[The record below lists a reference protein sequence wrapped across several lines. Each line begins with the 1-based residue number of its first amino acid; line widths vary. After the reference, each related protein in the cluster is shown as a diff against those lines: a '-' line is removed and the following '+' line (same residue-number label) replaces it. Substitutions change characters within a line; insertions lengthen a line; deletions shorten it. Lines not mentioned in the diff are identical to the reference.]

1 VKRVTTKVITIGTLA
16 AVVFIST
23 TAWAITSKVNE
34 SAKNKL
40 NVASKVNAAA
50 VDEEKSL
57 ANKKNE
63 ELAINKDKVKVDLLA
78 SDKAKQEE
86 LAKQAEVVAKQT
98 NETRLAE
105 SALDKAKQEEK
116 PVESKET
123 LAKQS
128 EALAKKALAKK
139 AENKKLAAI
148 AANRAEVDKIVTGW
162 SNASKASKAAK
173 IAANKAE
180 QVRATNLAKIRAAN
194 LAKEKANVAA
204 KAEAARI
211 AKNRAE
217 RLAKIEKDK
226 QDQIEKDKQNPIE
239 EDKS

>member
-1 VKRVTTKVITIGTLA
+1 MKRVTTKVITIGTLA

-162 SNASKASKAAK
+162 SNASKAAK